1 MGNKTNAC
9 RIHFSF
15 CGGVGVEVDFLKS
28 GRLEVGEDGK
38 VTLRRIF
45 GEKFVRMGGGVIIP
59 VENSSHGLLG
69 CDTV

>member
-1 MGNKTNAC
+1 MQNSLFFLW
-9 RIHFSF
+9 R
-15 CGGVGVEVDFLKS
+15 GGGGGGLFEK
-28 GRLEVGEDGK
+28 K